1 MSAFKRGTKWVA
13 KFVRDGEQVWVPG
26 GPWDTKTQALTAEQ
40 RHRDFL
46 SARRNDETCAS
57 FADRWLL
64 ECPSGSL
71 HANPRQAA
79 TPSPVARVEHLTA
92 PRSFRSDP
100 AEIGSGP
107 VAAGSVAPPEIG
119 SRPTPPE
126 RSTR

>member
-1 MSAFKRGTKWVA
+1 MNEPWLTKREVA
-13 KFVRDGEQVWVPG
+13 AKLKVSTRTIERLKPPCMRVGNQ
-26 GPWDTKTQALTAEQ
+26 
-40 RHRDFL
+40 
-46 SARRNDETCAS
+46 
-57 FADRWLL
+57 
-64 ECPSGSL
+64 CPSGSL